1 MYTIFLC
8 AGSLLGG
15 LTGGYIGFGYSWASV
30 FWVNTAVTGFTF
42 LGVVFFLPETY
53 FERARPDDASIT
65 SEDNKDPDTKEVET
79 VQVQQ
84 QAACEPYTY
93 LQSLQVNIGKH
104 PKARESLLHYFIQ
117 PWRTLALPG
126 TWVVMLHY
134 AGLVG
139 GVVTISLIGPQLVS
153 MPPYL
158 WGANAG
164 LINLGGL
171 IGALIGYGYTFVL
184 ADWQLKRQAKKQHH
198 GVAEAEDRLPT
209 LFFPL
214 FVATSGFFVFGFS
227 AQYPGPDR
235 WVGLEFGAGMVSF
248 GLTQVPSVGFNYVR
262 LLRLSKFHP
271 LGKLLL
277 TVCNSL
283 SILTAIWLPTVSPWS
298 PFSVPS
304 SPLPGHSSLRLGC
317 RTAARRN
324 PLASSGCSWVSLAWW
339 LSPCGCS
346 ESV

>member
-15 LTGGYIGFGYSWASV
+15 ITGGYIGFGYSWAMV
-30 FWVNTAVTGFTF
+30 FWVNTAVAGFTF

-84 QAACEPYTY
+84 QAAHQPYTF
-93 LQSLQVNIGKH
+93 LQSLHVNIGKH
-104 PKARESLLHYFIQ
+104 PNARESLLHYFIQ

-126 TWVVMLHY
+126 TWIVMLLY

-139 GVVTISLIGPQLVS
+139 GVVTISLIGPQLVA

-214 FVATSGFFVFGFS
+214 FIATSGFFVFGFS

-235 WVGLEFGAGMVSF
+235 WVGLECGAGMVSF

-262 LLRLSKFHP
+262 LLYLWNFLP
-271 LGKLLL
+271 LG
-277 TVCNSL
+277 
-283 SILTAIWLPTVSPWS
+283 
-298 PFSVPS
+298 
-304 SPLPGHSSLRLGC
+304 
-317 RTAARRN
+317 
-324 PLASSGCSWVSLAWW
+324 
-339 LSPCGCS
+339 
-346 ESV
+346 